1 VLSVAEAP
9 VIRTEALTK
18 RYGRRRG
25 IEDVT
30 FEVRRGEVFGFLG
43 PNGAGKTTTMRTL
56 LDFLRPTSG
65 RAEVFGLDSR
75 AGSVEIHRHLGY
87 LPGELALWDRMRGED
102 CLRFLASLRGG
113 VPWDRVGALADR
125 LGADLDARIGSLS
138 HGNKQKLGVIQA
150 FMHDPQLL
158 VLDEPTGA
166 LDPLVQHEVH
176 GLIREAGAAGRT
188 VFLSS
193 HILPEVEALC
203 DRVGIIRDGRLV
215 AVEHIASLKERA
227 LRRLEIRFADP
238 VPSEEFRALDGVRDL
253 TVADGILRCTVAGT
267 LDRVIKAAARHTVV
281 NVISEEPSLEEIFL
295 DFYGESRAP

>member
-1 VLSVAEAP
+1 VADVP
-9 VIRTEALTK
+9 VVRTDALTK
-18 RYGRRRG
+18 RYGKRRG
-25 IEDVT
+25 IEEVS

-65 RAEVFGLDSR
+65 RAEVFGMDSH
-75 AGSVEIHRHLGY
+75 AGSVEIHRRLGY

-102 CLRFLASLRGG
+102 SLRFLASLRGG
-113 VPWDRVGALADR
+113 VPWTRVQGLAER

-150 FMHDPQLL
+150 FMHDPELL

-176 GLIREAGAAGRT
+176 GLIREAGSAGRT

-203 DRVGIIRDGRLV
+203 DRVGIIREGRLV
-215 AVEHIASLKERA
+215 TVEHIASLKERA
-227 LRRLEIRFADP
+227 LRRFEIHFAHP
-238 VPSEEFRALDGVRDL
+238 VPAEEFRTVDGVRDL
-253 TVADGILRCTVAGT
+253 TVDDGILRCTIAGT
-267 LDRVIKAAARHTVV
+267 VDQLLKAAARHTVV
-281 NVISEEPSLEEIFL
+281 NVISEEPSLDEIFL
-295 DFYGESRAP
+295 DFYGERRAP

>member
-1 VLSVAEAP
+1 MADVP
-9 VIRTEALTK
+9 VIRADALTK
-18 RYGRRRG
+18 HYGKRRG
-25 IEDVT
+25 IEDVS

-65 RAEVFGLDSR
+65 RAELFGLDSR
-75 AGSVEIHRHLGY
+75 TGSVEIHARIGY

-102 CLRFLASLRGG
+102 CLRFMASLRGG
-113 VPWDRVGALADR
+113 VPWERVRDLANR

-150 FMHDPQLL
+150 FMHDPELL

-176 GLIREAGAAGRT
+176 GLIREAGSAGRT

-203 DRVGIIRDGRLV
+203 DRVGIIREGRLV
-215 AVEHIASLKERA
+215 TVEHIASLKERA
-227 LRRLEIRFADP
+227 LRRFEIHFAHP
-238 VPSEEFRALDGVRDL
+238 VPAEEFRAVDGVRDL
-253 TVADGILRCTVAGT
+253 RVDDGILRCTIAGT
-267 LDRVIKAAARHTVV
+267 VDQLLKVAARHTVV
-281 NVISEEPSLEEIFL
+281 NVISEEPSLDEIFL
-295 DFYGESRAP
+295 DFYGERRAP